1 MRLGYSMSGQQFVDG
16 HVGGE
21 KGEATGKL
29 ESTLAERTTGADAG
43 HAESGFI
50 DQLQRQPWLDVLPA
64 PPRPAT
70 EEIPSTQAEQLG
82 DEQPEAD
89 QVTGNFIGQ
98 ALANAAF
105 QALGI
110 RRHRLDSDLAGL
122 RDNRLRDGA
131 VAIEFFFEGRTCR

>member
-1 MRLGYSMSGQQFVDG
+1 MRAGACRGPPVD
-16 HVGGE
+16 
-21 KGEATGKL
+21 
-29 ESTLAERTTGADAG
+29 LAPRPPYE
-43 HAESGFI
+43 
-50 DQLQRQPWLDVLPA
+50 RQPWLDVLPA

-131 VAIEFFFEGRTCR
+131 VAIEFFFEGRTSQ